1 MPLIILG
8 LGIIL
13 LFLLIVIFNLNA
25 FLSLLITSI
34 FVGISLGMDPL
45 TIVESIEAGL
55 GGILGHIAIIIGL
68 GVIFGQII
76 SEGGGA
82 HRIARTLIDVFGKQ
96 NVDWAITVASFVLG
110 IILFFEVSFIL
121 LIPIV
126 YVVVKETNTNF
137 LKVALPF
144 LAAVSITHVFLP
156 PHPGPTAVAYE
167 LNANLGVVL
176 FYGLILSIPAVV
188 IFGPIFAKFYRHW
201 DIKVPDY
208 LVPNKEFNM
217 NEVPSITTS
226 IIVTLS
232 PVFLIL
238 IGVISEFTL
247 AEGSTLNKTL
257 TFIGNADIALLIS
270 VFIAMYVF
278 GIHKKRKSMKE
289 LMEIAEKALV
299 SMGGILFIVG
309 GGGAF
314 KEVIVDSGMADY
326 IAEFTSEWNISP
338 YILAWIVAAILRLA
352 VGSATVTV
360 LTASGVMIP
369 IIAATGA
376 TPELMVIAITSASI
390 AWGPPSDVAFWF
402 AKEYFNLTMIQ
413 TVKSVCVMFT
423 LLALYGL
430 LGVIILSTVI
440 G

>member
-217 NEVPSITTS
+217 NE
-226 IIVTLS
+226 
-232 PVFLIL
+232 
-238 IGVISEFTL
+238 
-247 AEGSTLNKTL
+247 
-257 TFIGNADIALLIS
+257 
-270 VFIAMYVF
+270 
-278 GIHKKRKSMKE
+278 
-289 LMEIAEKALV
+289 
-299 SMGGILFIVG
+299 
-309 GGGAF
+309 
-314 KEVIVDSGMADY
+314 
-326 IAEFTSEWNISP
+326 
-338 YILAWIVAAILRLA
+338 
-352 VGSATVTV
+352 
-360 LTASGVMIP
+360 
-369 IIAATGA
+369 
-376 TPELMVIAITSASI
+376 
-390 AWGPPSDVAFWF
+390 
-402 AKEYFNLTMIQ
+402 
-413 TVKSVCVMFT
+413 
-423 LLALYGL
+423 
-430 LGVIILSTVI
+430 
-440 G
+440 

>member
-1 MPLIILG
+1 
-8 LGIIL
+8 
-13 LFLLIVIFNLNA
+13 
-25 FLSLLITSI
+25 
-34 FVGISLGMDPL
+34 
-45 TIVESIEAGL
+45 
-55 GGILGHIAIIIGL
+55 
-68 GVIFGQII
+68 
-76 SEGGGA
+76 
-82 HRIARTLIDVFGKQ
+82 
-96 NVDWAITVASFVLG
+96 
-110 IILFFEVSFIL
+110 
-121 LIPIV
+121 IV

-257 TFIGNADIALLIS
+257 TSIGNADIALLIS

-278 GIHKKRKSMKE
+278 G
-289 LMEIAEKALV
+289 
-299 SMGGILFIVG
+299 
-309 GGGAF
+309 
-314 KEVIVDSGMADY
+314 
-326 IAEFTSEWNISP
+326 
-338 YILAWIVAAILRLA
+338 
-352 VGSATVTV
+352 
-360 LTASGVMIP
+360 
-369 IIAATGA
+369 
-376 TPELMVIAITSASI
+376 
-390 AWGPPSDVAFWF
+390 
-402 AKEYFNLTMIQ
+402 
-413 TVKSVCVMFT
+413 
-423 LLALYGL
+423 
-430 LGVIILSTVI
+430 
-440 G
+440 